1 MTQHEDYCAELNRQ
15 LVEIQK
21 SYHSLKESFEHEV
34 ADRKRAEEESHQ
46 HEKRFHLLLDYS
58 SDILVFLDKDGNQRY
73 ISPSAASITG
83 FSIAELK
90 TSFINVIYPDDVEK
104 VKNAFEEL
112 IRNPDSI
119 LRGEYRHLHKN
130 GGFRYFEAIGRN
142 YLHDNEL
149 QGLVINIRDITDRK
163 LADLA
168 LREKELNYHLLADN
182 MTDTVW
188 LIDMNLKVEYVS
200 PSVVRIRG
208 YSLSELQQLSLDQIL
223 TPASY
228 KLVMEVFAEVMPKIL
243 SDPSFSPIQTMEL
256 EFCGK
261 DGKIHTLETRLSVI
275 RDENGKPTNI
285 LGIDRDISERKII
298 EKELIIAKE
307 KAEES
312 DRLKSAFLANMS
324 HEIRTPMNGIL
335 GFAQLLKE
343 PKLTGQEQQEY
354 IYMIE
359 KSGKRMVN
367 IINDIVDI
375 SKIESGLVELSL
387 SETNIGEQIRYIHD
401 FFTPEAIKKGLKFS
415 TKTSL
420 LVEESIIFTD
430 SEKLNAILINLVINA
445 LKFTQKGAIE
455 LGVERKDNN
464 LEFFVKDSGMGVPDQ
479 QKEIIFQ
486 RFRQANDL
494 RNRFKEGSGL
504 GLAISKA
511 YVEMLGGKIRVESK
525 PGEGSIFVFTIPF
538 NQGSVVVPELID
550 SSPDIITDSQTKNLK
565 ILIAE
570 DDEES
575 QNLIK
580 IVLEKFGKEF
590 LVAQT
595 GVEAVEICNNNPD
608 INLILMDVRMPG
620 MDGYTA
626 TRKIRKINKDMVII
640 AQTAY
645 GLSGDREKAIK
656 AGCSDYIAKP
666 IIIEDLKALIQK
678 HFPG

>member
-1 MTQHEDYCAELNRQ
+1 MIQQEDYCAELNRQ
-15 LVEIQK
+15 LEELQK
-21 SYHSLKESFEHEV
+21 SYHSLKESFELV
-34 ADRKRAEEESHQ
+34 QADCKRVEEEYHQ

-58 SDILVFLDKDGNQRY
+58 SDILVFLDREGNQRY
-73 ISPSAASITG
+73 ISPSAAAITG
-83 FSIAELK
+83 FPISELQ
-90 TSFINVIYPDDVEK
+90 TSFINVVHPDDVDR
-104 VKNAFEEL
+104 VKRAFEEL

-119 LRGEYRHLHKN
+119 LKGEYRHLHKN

-188 LIDMNLKVEYVS
+188 LMDMSLKFVYIS
-200 PSVVRIRG
+200 PSVVKVRG
-208 YSLSELQQLSLDQIL
+208 YTLTELQQLSLDRIL

-228 KLVMEVFAEVMPKIL
+228 KLVMEAIPEVIPKIL
-243 SDPSFSPIQTMEL
+243 ADPSFSPVQTMEL
-256 EFCGK
+256 EFSGK

-298 EKELIIAKE
+298 ETELIIAKE

-335 GFAQLLKE
+335 GFAQLLKA

-367 IINDIVDI
+367 IINEIVDI
-375 SKIESGLVELSL
+375 SKIESGIVELSL
-387 SETNIGEQIRYIHD
+387 SEINICEQIAYIQN
-401 FFTPEAIKKGLKFS
+401 FFTPEAAKKGLRLS
-415 TKTSL
+415 TKVSL
-420 LVEESIIFTD
+420 LVKESIVVTD
-430 SEKLNAILINLVINA
+430 GEKLNAILINLLINA
-445 LKFTQKGAIE
+445 LKFTQKGEIE
-455 LGVERKDNN
+455 IGVERKGNV
-464 LEFFVKDSGMGVPDQ
+464 LEFFVKDSGIGVPDQ

-494 RNRFKEGSGL
+494 RSRYNEGAGL

-511 YVEMLGGKIRVESK
+511 YVEMLGGKIRIESK
-525 PGEGSIFVFTIPF
+525 TGEGSIFIFTIPF
-538 NQGSVVVPELID
+538 KQGIVVDPEIKD
-550 SSPDIITDSQTKNLK
+550 SSSEIITDSQTKNLK
-565 ILIAE
+565 ILIVE

-595 GVEAVEICNNNPD
+595 GIEAVEICNNNPD

-645 GLSGDREKAIK
+645 GLSGDREKATQ

-666 IIIEDLKALIQK
+666 IIIEDLKAIIQK